1 VIALFPVPWGVE
13 AVRADRIVC
22 VRRQKETLV
31 VWVDNVTSLESYEV
45 KASED
50 AIRVAWDEYLEHHD
64 TAGYEWDL
72 TWLALVPAPVDAAT
86 GT

>member
-45 KASED
+45 KASGR
-50 AIRVAWDEYLEHHD
+50 AICAAWKEYVEHAD
-64 TAGYEWDL
+64 TAGYVWDL
-72 TWLALVPAPVDAAT
+72 TWLGNAPAPEVMAT
-86 GT
+86 GD